1 MPKYDELIEQAQINV
16 NTLSEKLKDLDKLHQ
31 DIISLKTESESI
43 PLAFEQNFQKISN
56 LSKQYTETLGSAA
69 KTYLDGSNSLFTTKL
84 NDFAEKNIKL
94 ENEVS
99 RLVNTDLTK
108 SFNDLQ
114 KVFIEQTKKDLE
126 IELIKIGEKT
136 TEFQTKI
143 NDLQKEVNRLTNT
156 DLTKSFNDL
165 QKVFIEQTKKDLEI
179 ELIKIGEKTTEFQTK
194 ITSFGGEINR
204 LEKVDLEKGFDK
216 LQKTLS
222 DIFGAINVINLTLT
236 GLTTSLNS
244 VIQSLGQIQKTI
256 EDNFKETNKLI
267 TTFSTETNSHL
278 NQQDKKNDIEF
289 ETLKKEVE
297 NLSQQNNDL
306 KKEITT
312 NKVIQIVGLVITI
325 ALLIY
330 LIIKD

>member
-1 MPKYDELIEQAQINV
+1 MPDFDKLIEDSQRNV
-16 NTLSEKLKDLDKLHQ
+16 KSLSEKLKDLDKLHQ
-31 DIISLKTESESI
+31 DISSLKDSSKGI
-43 PLAFEQNFQKISN
+43 PDIFKAKFDEIVK
-56 LSKQYTETLGSAA
+56 LSTNYTNVLGGAT
-69 KTYLDGSNSLFTTKL
+69 KTYLDGNNTLFTTKL
-84 NDFAEKNIKL
+84 SELSSKLKDFDK
-94 ENEVS
+94 EVS
-99 RLVNTDLTK
+99 RLINTD
-108 SFNDLQ
+108 FNVLFKDLQ
-114 KVFIEQTKKDLE
+114 KIFIDQTRKDLE
-126 IELIKIGEKT
+126 IQLKRFEEKAKDL
-136 TEFQTKI
+136 QTK
-143 NDLQKEVNRLTNT
+143 NEALGKQVERLT
-156 DLTKSFNDL
+156 
-165 QKVFIEQTKKDLEI
+165 
-179 ELIKIGEKTTEFQTK
+179 
-194 ITSFGGEINR
+194 
-204 LEKVDLEKGFDK
+204 KVDLEKGFDK